1 MPGSSDCGAV
11 PYRKLIVP
19 PVFPLGVPALDAL
32 DPEELLDE
40 LPHAATAIAAA
51 SARAV
56 IATDLRVLLIASS

>member
-19 PVFPLGVPALDAL
+19 PVFPLGVPAELDA
-32 DPEELLDE
+32 EELLDE

>member
-19 PVFPLGVPALDAL
+19 PVFPLGVPELDA
-32 DPEELLDE
+32 EELLDE
-40 LPHAATAIAAA
+40 LPQAATAIAAA